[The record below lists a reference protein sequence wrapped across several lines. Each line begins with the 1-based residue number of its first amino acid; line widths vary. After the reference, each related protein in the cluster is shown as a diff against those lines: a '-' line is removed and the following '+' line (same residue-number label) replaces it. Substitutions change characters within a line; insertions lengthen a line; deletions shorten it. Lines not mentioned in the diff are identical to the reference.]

1 MCKPILVFSLSLS
14 QAEQL
19 IKLKQISFCQ
29 PKTHSLT
36 NRSKLLVIGCLDA
49 AEMKYKK
56 IFYTNFGHIFEVP
69 PILTLQGQC
78 LQKWASQN
86 RLFDDLTFLLENPF
100 YSINAIKRTRQH
112 AGEKIPQIGICPA
125 PCVLRQCTVVFA

>member
-1 MCKPILVFSLSLS
+1 MLESHVSVILSLS

-19 IKLKQISFCQ
+19 IKLKQIRFCQ

-112 AGEKIPQIGICPA
+112 AGEKYCKAEYVQGRACFVNEQVP
-125 PCVLRQCTVVFA
+125 